1 MRKAIIVCFV
11 LVIIIAGSIAVY
23 MYHEK
28 NEVDIETTSIEST
41 KPQTITTNESVT
53 ETTSS
58 ETKKTISPNTE
69 TTTEDVREG
78 KFKAICQYPEL
89 PTGCEI
95 TSLTMVLNHY
105 KYNVDKGSLSD
116 KYLNKGEVGKVDPRK
131 QFEGDPRDG
140 NSYGCYAPVI
150 VDTAN
155 KYLSEYGSKKRAYD
169 LTGTPLQNL
178 FKYTENL
185 IPVMTWCTYK
195 LQPGHYSVTWN
206 VDGKE
211 LTWYTPEHCMVLLG
225 EEDGYVYMA
234 DPAYGKIKKYNRKLF
249 EKRYNELFKQAV
261 VIK

>member
-1 MRKAIIVCFV
+1 
-11 LVIIIAGSIAVY
+11 
-23 MYHEK
+23 MYYEQR
-28 NEVDIETTSIEST
+28 NEVDIETTVSVST
-41 KPQTITTNESVT
+41 EQKIFTTNESVT
-53 ETTSS
+53 KITSP
-58 ETKKTISPNTE
+58 ETKNTIKQ
-69 TTTEDVREG
+69 TTEIATEDEQEG

-105 KYNVDKGSLSD
+105 KYSVDKGTLSD
-116 KYLNKGEVGKVDPRK
+116 KYLNKGKVGKVDPRK

-155 KYLSEYGSKKRAYD
+155 KYLIEHDSEKRAYD
-169 LTGTPLQNL
+169 LTGTPLQEL